1 MPLEIAMSNLS
12 PLLLGP
18 WVRRFLLEHLVGEC
32 NLARNTRLSY
42 RDALS
47 LLLPFAAKTLHKDVD
62 RLTVTDLSA
71 DVVRKFLAHLESVRQ
86 CTVATRNQRLA
97 AIHALA
103 SFLAEHSP
111 EHIAWTT
118 QIRSVPFKRTAHA
131 MIGYLDRPEMD
142 AILAA
147 PDRHSAQ
154 GERDYALLL
163 FLYNSG
169 ARASEAAQLRI
180 RDLNLP
186 ACSVKIFGKGGKQ
199 RLCPLWPLTVQTLTT
214 IIGQRALDEPVFVN
228 RRREPITRFG
238 IHTLVERCALKA
250 KARTPSMREK
260 RVSPHTIRH
269 STASHLL
276 RGGADIN
283 TIRGWLGHVL
293 LDTTNVYAEIDL
305 QAKADALAKCEIRT
319 DSRRGKRWHQPKVMA
334 FLHSL

>member
-1 MPLEIAMSNLS
+1 MSNLS
-12 PLLLGP
+12 PSLLGS

-47 LLLPFAAKTLHKDVD
+47 LLLPFAAKALHKDVD
-62 RLTVTDLSA
+62 RPTVTDLSA
-71 DVVRKFLAHLESVRQ
+71 DMVRKFLAHLESARR

-103 SFLAEHSP
+103 GFLAEHSP
-111 EHIAWTT
+111 EHIAWAT
-118 QIRSVPFKRTAHA
+118 QVRSVPFKRTARA

-147 PDRHSAQ
+147 PDRSSPQ

-169 ARASEAAQLRI
+169 ARASEAAQLQI

-186 ACSVKIFGKGGKQ
+186 ACSVKISGKGGKQ
-199 RLCPLWPLTVQTLTT
+199 RLCPLWPLTVQALTAVV
-214 IIGQRALDEPVFVN
+214 GQRGPEERVFLN
-228 RRREPITRFG
+228 RRREAITRFG
-238 IHTLVERCALKA
+238 IHTLVERYALKA
-250 KARTPSMREK
+250 RARTPSMKGK

-269 STASHLL
+269 STACHLL
-276 RGGADIN
+276 RGGVDIN

-305 QAKADALAKCEIRT
+305 QAKAEALAKCEISSDGKST
-319 DSRRGKRWHQPKVMA
+319 KRWHQPKVME